1 MSWYAVSGVLYFRLR
16 DVPEQG
22 EFFVW
27 ENIYLVNAATAAEA
41 RERGEALGKAE
52 AAASDEELSWK
63 DQPAELVYG
72 GIRKVVACAPNPQTE
87 ELTDF
92 EKLHDGVEATYSG
105 FTVRGEA
112 ALRELIS
119 GAPVAVVYE
128 E

>member
-1 MSWYAVSGVLYFRLR
+1 MSWYAVSGILYFRLKGAFKQ
-16 DVPEQG
+16 DD
-22 EFFVW
+22 FFVW

-41 RERGEALGKAE
+41 RERGETLGKAE
-52 AAASDEELSWK
+52 AASDEELSWK